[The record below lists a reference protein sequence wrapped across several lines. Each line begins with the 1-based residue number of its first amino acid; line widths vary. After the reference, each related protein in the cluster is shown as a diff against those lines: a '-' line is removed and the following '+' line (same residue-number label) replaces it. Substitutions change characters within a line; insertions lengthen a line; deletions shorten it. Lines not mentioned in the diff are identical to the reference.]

1 MKLFDI
7 IPQNLFSILASPNR
21 EIYVNSLF
29 VIRKAFK
36 QEMSIRKDD
45 LVSMLISNME
55 DEILEIEILSDIQD
69 EYEEVQAADSL
80 SGRAHFLI
88 RRLIETG
95 WIDTEYQMDSFEENI
110 TLPEYTVKIINLLY
124 SLTEEQAKEYNSFV
138 YNTYAAIR
146 IADQERDDFMINALL
161 TAHNNTTQLVDEL
174 KTLHNNIRRHHQQLN
189 DYIAVNDILRGHF
202 DEYKSLIM
210 DKIYHPLKTLDSV
223 PRFKEPIRKILN
235 SWLADY
241 PLRERMAEQAVLR
254 GKYQN
259 SEEAVEDIT
268 IKIGDIL
275 DIYEKLDGMLEE
287 IDRKNAAYTRAS
299 VEKMQY
305 LLNTD
310 RSIKGK
316 LVELLSQCVPENTKS
331 DDTVRLLSDTICLYS
346 QGYVEEKSLYIRT
359 SRIRD
364 KNEKR
369 MEIRL
374 KEENEQESIYLTQLL
389 DNVKNS
395 FSHSRVM
402 AYVRNLMGDADVIS
416 SREICLANNEDF
428 ILLILAALKSAEKNA
443 FYRVEF
449 LNSTIDCNG
458 YKIPEMRFINRKGK

>member
-146 IADQERDDFMINALL
+146 IADQSRMI
-161 TAHNNTTQLVDEL
+161 
-174 KTLHNNIRRHHQQLN
+174 
-189 DYIAVNDILRGHF
+189 
-202 DEYKSLIM
+202 S
-210 DKIYHPLKTLDSV
+210 
-223 PRFKEPIRKILN
+223 
-235 SWLADY
+235 
-241 PLRERMAEQAVLR
+241 
-254 GKYQN
+254 
-259 SEEAVEDIT
+259 
-268 IKIGDIL
+268 
-275 DIYEKLDGMLEE
+275 
-287 IDRKNAAYTRAS
+287 
-299 VEKMQY
+299 
-305 LLNTD
+305 
-310 RSIKGK
+310 
-316 LVELLSQCVPENTKS
+316 
-331 DDTVRLLSDTICLYS
+331 
-346 QGYVEEKSLYIRT
+346 
-359 SRIRD
+359 
-364 KNEKR
+364 
-369 MEIRL
+369 
-374 KEENEQESIYLTQLL
+374 
-389 DNVKNS
+389 
-395 FSHSRVM
+395 
-402 AYVRNLMGDADVIS
+402 
-416 SREICLANNEDF
+416 
-428 ILLILAALKSAEKNA
+428 
-443 FYRVEF
+443 
-449 LNSTIDCNG
+449 
-458 YKIPEMRFINRKGK
+458 